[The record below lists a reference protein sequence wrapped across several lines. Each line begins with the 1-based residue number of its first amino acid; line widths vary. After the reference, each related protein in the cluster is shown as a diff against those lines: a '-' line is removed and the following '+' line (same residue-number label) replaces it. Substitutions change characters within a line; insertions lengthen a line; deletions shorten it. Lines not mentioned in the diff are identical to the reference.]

1 MLGEE
6 STVTAGT
13 VPRRTD
19 GLPSQA
25 AGRAGHGPDS
35 RLVDHS
41 LDPGRFPFALPVG
54 WFLVAE
60 PGDVAV
66 GSAVRLERFAT
77 ELVLARRADGLLL
90 TGADGR
96 RWPVVERNGGVFAW
110 HHPHGAAPH
119 WEVPDLPPFDR
130 PAGPGTIEAET
141 RLEIG
146 TCLQEITENGYD
158 RAHLPHVHGTTAA
171 HDVTFTEEGDHR
183 ARLQTVLRYDTA
195 RGPVTQAIDNRSWG
209 PGLGLVH
216 FAGALDTWFLA
227 TAVPID
233 HARSEVRFR
242 YRFRA
247 VDGGPADPRAARRHQ
262 AEIERQYHQDQE
274 IWEHKAYLTRPAL
287 TDGEAL
293 ILRFRRW
300 YQRFYADP
308 PAEGE
313 RRVWAPP
320 APHRSVAGGRP
331 GR

>member
-1 MLGEE
+1 M
-6 STVTAGT
+6 
-13 VPRRTD
+13 VPHRPPGADRSGD
-19 GLPSQA
+19 
-25 AGRAGHGPDS
+25 GPDS
-35 RLVDHS
+35 WVVDPS
-41 LDPGRFPFALPVG
+41 PDTGRFPFALPVG
-54 WFLVAE
+54 WFLVAD
-60 PGDVAV
+60 PGEVAPGEEV
-66 GSAVRLERFAT
+66 GLHRFAT
-77 ELVLARRADGLLL
+77 DLVLARPADGLSL
-90 TGADGR
+90 TDAEGR
-96 RWPVVERNGGVFAW
+96 SWPVVERNGGVFAW

-119 WEVPDLPPFDR
+119 WEVPELAPFDG
-130 PAGPGTIEAET
+130 PAAPGTIEAET

-183 ARLQTVLRYDTA
+183 ARLRTVLRYDTA

-242 YRFRA
+242 YRFAA
-247 VDGGPADPRAARRHQ
+247 VGGGPADPRAARRHL
-262 AEIERQYHQDQE
+262 AEIERQYRQDQV
-274 IWEHKAYLTRPAL
+274 IWEHKAYLARPVL

-308 PAEGE
+308 PADGG
-313 RRVWAPP
+313 RKVWAPP
-320 APHRSVAGGRP
+320 PPHRREAGPAP